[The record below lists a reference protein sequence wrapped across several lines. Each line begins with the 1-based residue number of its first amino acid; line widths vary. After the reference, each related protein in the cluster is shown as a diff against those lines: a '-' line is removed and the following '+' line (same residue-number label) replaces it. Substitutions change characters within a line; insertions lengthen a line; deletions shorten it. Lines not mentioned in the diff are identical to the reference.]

1 MLGAITPALFI
12 GGGVIPTPCI
22 GGGTAPVM
30 GGGVKPIADVWVLL
44 LGFDS
49 ATIGEGL

>member
-1 MLGAITPALFI
+1 MLDAITPELFI

-22 GGGTAPVM
+22 GGGTAPVI
-30 GGGVKPIADVWVLL
+30 GGGVKPVADVWVLP

-49 ATIGEGL
+49 TTVDEDL